1 MLIKRERTIRNT
13 IKARC
18 PGQGR
23 AEGGMRGKTG
33 VGWGW
38 GWGWRRTREEQRSGV
53 RGTKS
58 WGNGK

>member
-18 PGQGR
+18 PGQGG
-23 AEGGMRGKTG
+23 AEGMRGDTG
-33 VGWGW
+33 AGWG
-38 GWGWRRTREEQRSGV
+38 GWGWRRTREEQRSGG